1 MTRIEEQNAIRTA
14 ARNEFLPRFE
24 AAFPEAVRIPGTSL
38 YYLKGTNEW
47 LTVEIKVPT
56 INGRTRNGNGD
67 EFDLNAVIEKANT
80 ELAEKEA
87 RRIERESRPKKS
99 TEPIDHTD
107 FDNEVWAKLAGVA
120 EPTEL
125 KAFFTANEW
134 DDGITQQKV
143 MSALRR
149 LREDGRV
156 ESIDG
161 DKNKKLW
168 KVA

>member
-1 MTRIEEQNAIRTA
+1 MKIEEQNVIRNA
-14 ARNEFLPRFE
+14 VMDKVLPRIE
-24 AAFPEAVRIPGTSL
+24 AAFPEATRIPGTNK
-38 YYLKGTNEW
+38 YILKCDNEW
-47 LTVEIKVPT
+47 VRLEPAVST
-56 INGRTRNGNGD
+56 INGRTRNGKGD

-87 RRIERESRPKKS
+87 KRLERESRPKKS

-134 DDGITQQKV
+134 DDGVTQQKV

-156 ESIDG
+156 ESLDG
-161 DKNKKLW
+161 EKNKKLW
-168 KVA
+168 KVAF

>member
-87 RRIERESRPKKS
+87 KRIERESRPKKS

-107 FDNEVWAKLAGVA
+107 FDNEVWAKLAGMD
-120 EPTEL
+120 EPVEL
-125 KAFFTANEW
+125 KEFFAANDW
-134 DDGITQQKV
+134 DEGITIKKLTP
-143 MSALRR
+143 ALCR
-149 LREDGRV
+149 LRKAGRV
-156 ESIDG
+156 ESIEG